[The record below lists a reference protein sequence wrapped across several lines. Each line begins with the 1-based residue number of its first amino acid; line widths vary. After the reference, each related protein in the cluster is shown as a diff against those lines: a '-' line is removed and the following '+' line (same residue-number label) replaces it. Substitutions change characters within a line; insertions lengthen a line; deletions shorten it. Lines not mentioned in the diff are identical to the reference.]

1 MHDLSEQERQDMI
14 QRAKGGDPQAN
25 YELALWALDQ
35 AEAEPEEER
44 WNRLAAKCLVKAAQA
59 GYAPAV
65 EHTAHLLHQ
74 TEAGAEAAPDANA
87 PAHSQN
93 DAPAKPRQTAPRPA
107 EQEEDSA
114 GDFDWDGY
122 QQPERERSSGEAA
135 PGAAAKAAAVIGMA
149 GRGLQKTFQRLGAG
163 KNGQETEETGSG
175 SRRAKTGGGGAK
187 GLFSRWGDSKWK
199 RVEIICIAVCVLLA
213 LLITIMIITGRK
225 NKAAEEDAVV
235 PTPAIVEQE
244 EEDTQEEA
252 ATSDY
257 PSEEIKDEIAN
268 ATLSTYPEEEDYV
281 TEETTATVNTSSGLN
296 LRRGPGSSYGQI
308 ILMENGSK
316 LEVYAYKNGWALVL
330 YDGDTWGWC
339 STDYIS

>member
-35 AEAEPEEER
+35 AEEEPEEER
-44 WNRLAAKCLVKAAQA
+44 WNRLAAKCLVKAAQG
-59 GYAPAV
+59 GYGPAV

-74 TEAGAEAAPDANA
+74 TETGTPAEPEKGEPAPEKTQAR
-87 PAHSQN
+87 PQGT
-93 DAPAKPRQTAPRPA
+93 TAP
-107 EQEEDSA
+107 EEGQE
-114 GDFDWDGY
+114 DFDWDSY
-122 QQPERERSSGEAA
+122 QEPERERSSAGETA

-149 GRGLQKTFQRLGAG
+149 GRGLQKAFQRLGAG
-163 KNGQETEETGSG
+163 KSGQETDRSTGSH
-175 SRRAKTGGGGAK
+175 RAEESQGGLK
-187 GLFSRWGDSKWK
+187 GLLSRWGDSQWK
-199 RVEIICIAVCVLLA
+199 RVEIICIIACVLLA
-213 LLITIMIITGRK
+213 LLITIMIVTGRK
-225 NKAAEEDAVV
+225 NKTAEEETVV

-244 EEDTQEEA
+244 EETAQEEEV
-252 ATSDY
+252 TVSDY
-257 PSEEIKDEIAN
+257 PSEEIREAIAS

-281 TEETTATVNTSSGLN
+281 TEETTATVSTSSGLN

-308 ILMENGSK
+308 ILMENGAK

-339 STDYIS
+339 STDYIN